1 MPSYPHLTIREVR
14 ARPVNVSLVKPL
26 QTSSGVLDTVP
37 LVLIDLLTEEGITG
51 CAYLF
56 CYTPVALKPVAQI
69 VANIETLIT
78 GEAVAPLALEQKL
91 QKSFRLLGTPGLLG
105 MALAGLDMAAW
116 DALAKASELPLVR
129 LLGGEARPIPA
140 YASFF
145 LNGVEGASHDA
156 EVALAGGFKA
166 LKIKVG
172 YPTVQTD
179 LEAIRAVRRV
189 VGEEVALMVD
199 YNQSLSV
206 PEAISRIRLLDEAG
220 VYWVEEPTLY
230 DDFAG
235 HAHIRSQVK
244 TPLQIGENWWGPH
257 DMSKS
262 IAAGASDFVMPDV
275 MKIGGVTGWLR
286 ASALAEVHGLPV
298 SSHLFQEISAH
309 LLAITPTAAWL
320 EQLDLAN
327 SILQQPLTF
336 ENGCAI
342 IPETAGSGLSWDEA
356 AIARFTK

>member
-1 MPSYPHLTIREVR
+1 
-14 ARPVNVSLVKPL
+14 
-26 QTSSGVLDTVP
+26 
-37 LVLIDLLTEEGITG
+37 
-51 CAYLF
+51 
-56 CYTPVALKPVAQI
+56 
-69 VANIETLIT
+69 
-78 GEAVAPLALEQKL
+78 
-91 QKSFRLLGTPGLLG
+91 

-116 DALAKASELPLVR
+116 DALAKASELSLVR
-129 LLGGEARPIPA
+129 LLGGERRPIPA

-145 LNGVEGASHDA
+145 LSGVDGAIRDA
-156 EVALAGGFKA
+156 ETALAGGFKA

-172 YPTVQTD
+172 YPDVQTD
-179 LEAIRAVRRV
+179 LAAIRAVREV

-206 PEAISRIRLLDEAG
+206 PEAISRIRLLDEVG

-230 DDFAG
+230 DDFVG

-244 TPLQIGENWWGPH
+244 TPIQIGENWWGPH
-257 DMSKS
+257 DMTKS
-262 IAAGASDFVMPDV
+262 IAAEASDFVMPDV

-336 ENGCAI
+336 DNGSAI
-342 IPETAGSGLSWDEA
+342 IPETAGNGLSWDEV
-356 AIARFTK
+356 AIAKIME